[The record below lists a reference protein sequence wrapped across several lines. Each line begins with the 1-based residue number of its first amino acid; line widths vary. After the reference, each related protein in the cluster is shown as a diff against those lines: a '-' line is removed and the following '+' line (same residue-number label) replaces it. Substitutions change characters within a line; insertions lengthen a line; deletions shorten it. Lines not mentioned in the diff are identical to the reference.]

1 MSKNELLKYIAAIVT
16 TVAETEIAPE
26 SSVYMAL
33 GMDMEKYQI
42 VRNVMVGAKLI
53 TVSGNAIRL
62 TDAGKEMA
70 DKVNA
75 LVKV

>member
-16 TVAETEIAPE
+16 TVAETGIAPE

-33 GMDMEKYQI
+33 GMDMSKYQI

-53 TVSGNAIRL
+53 TVANYTIRL